1 MILDYNK
8 LKQETKAIVVDI
20 IERSALKKGQIF
32 VLGLSSSEVSGGLIG
47 KNSSSEIGEIIVEVI
62 LKELHSRGI
71 YLAVQGCE
79 HVNRALVVE
88 AELAERQQL
97 EVVNVVPNLHAG
109 GSGQV
114 AAFKL
119 MTSPVEV
126 EEIVAHAG
134 IDIGLGA
141 QGFLSDVVNGFFIL
155 LENQFDVG
163 DIINVGAVSGTVTNV
178 GIRTTQIHDF
188 DGTLHFIPNRNIT
201 IVSNKSRSNM
211 RAQIDIPLFVHTNLD
226 QISDIVT
233 KINEEYVSKHPA
245 IVGEPTVFGPTT
257 NANGQFVYRINIFTQ
272 NGAQFDIYAEFY
284 KLYQKAILE
293 EGIDLPTYN
302 FSNNHSR

>member
-1 MILDYNK
+1 MITLEKFIDHLNVEEVLFTFFTK
-8 LKQETKAIVVDI
+8 LISILLLI
-20 IERSALKKGQIF
+20 IAF
-32 VLGLSSSEVSGGLIG
+32 V
-47 KNSSSEIGEIIVEVI
+47 IIRQVI
-62 LKELHSRGI
+62 N
-71 YLAVQGCE
+71 YLFE
-79 HVNRALVVE
+79 KTVNRS
-88 AELAERQQL
+88 LAFSRQKVARQKTL
-97 EVVNVVPNLHAG
+97 AKLSHNVLNYTLYFFLFYWILSILGVPISSLLAG
-109 GSGQV
+109 
-114 AAFKL
+114 
-119 MTSPVEV
+119 
-126 EEIVAHAG
+126 AG
-134 IDIGLGA
+134 IAGVAIGLGA

>member
-1 MILDYNK
+1 MITLEKFIDHLNVEEVLFTFFTK
-8 LKQETKAIVVDI
+8 LISILLLI
-20 IERSALKKGQIF
+20 IAF
-32 VLGLSSSEVSGGLIG
+32 VTVRQ
-47 KNSSSEIGEIIVEVI
+47 VI
-62 LKELHSRGI
+62 N
-71 YLAVQGCE
+71 YLFE
-79 HVNRALVVE
+79 KTVNRS
-88 AELAERQQL
+88 LAFSRQKVARQKTL
-97 EVVNVVPNLHAG
+97 AKLSHNVLNYTLYFFLFYWILSILGVPISSLLAG
-109 GSGQV
+109 
-114 AAFKL
+114 
-119 MTSPVEV
+119 
-126 EEIVAHAG
+126 AG
-134 IDIGLGA
+134 IAGVAIGLGA

-163 DIINVGAVSGTVTNV
+163 DIINVGTVSGTVTNV

>member
-1 MILDYNK
+1 MITLEKFIDHLNVEEVLFTFFTK
-8 LKQETKAIVVDI
+8 LISILLLIIAFVIV
-20 IERSALKKGQIF
+20 RQ
-32 VLGLSSSEVSGGLIG
+32 
-47 KNSSSEIGEIIVEVI
+47 VI
-62 LKELHSRGI
+62 N
-71 YLAVQGCE
+71 YLFE
-79 HVNRALVVE
+79 KTVNRS
-88 AELAERQQL
+88 LAFSRQKVARQKTL
-97 EVVNVVPNLHAG
+97 AKLSHNVLNYTLYFFLFYWILSLLGVPISSLLAG
-109 GSGQV
+109 
-114 AAFKL
+114 
-119 MTSPVEV
+119 
-126 EEIVAHAG
+126 AG
-134 IDIGLGA
+134 IAGVAIGLGA

-163 DIINVGAVSGTVTNV
+163 DIINVGTVSGTVTNV

>member
-1 MILDYNK
+1 MITLEKFIDHLNVEEVLFTFFTK
-8 LKQETKAIVVDI
+8 LISILLLIIAFVIV
-20 IERSALKKGQIF
+20 RQ
-32 VLGLSSSEVSGGLIG
+32 
-47 KNSSSEIGEIIVEVI
+47 VI
-62 LKELHSRGI
+62 N
-71 YLAVQGCE
+71 YLFE
-79 HVNRALVVE
+79 KTVNRS
-88 AELAERQQL
+88 LAFSRQKVARQKTL
-97 EVVNVVPNLHAG
+97 AKLSHNVLNYTLYFFLFYWILSILGVPISSLLAG
-109 GSGQV
+109 
-114 AAFKL
+114 
-119 MTSPVEV
+119 
-126 EEIVAHAG
+126 AG
-134 IDIGLGA
+134 IAGVAIGLGA

-163 DIINVGAVSGTVTNV
+163 DIINVGTVSGTVTNI

>member
-1 MILDYNK
+1 VEEVLFTFFTKLISIL
-8 LKQETKAIVVDI
+8 LLIIAFVIV
-20 IERSALKKGQIF
+20 RQ
-32 VLGLSSSEVSGGLIG
+32 
-47 KNSSSEIGEIIVEVI
+47 VI
-62 LKELHSRGI
+62 N
-71 YLAVQGCE
+71 YLFE
-79 HVNRALVVE
+79 KTVNRS
-88 AELAERQQL
+88 LAFSRQKVARQKTL
-97 EVVNVVPNLHAG
+97 AKLSHNVLNYTLYFFLFYWILSILGVPISSLLAG
-109 GSGQV
+109 
-114 AAFKL
+114 
-119 MTSPVEV
+119 
-126 EEIVAHAG
+126 AG
-134 IDIGLGA
+134 IAGVAIGLGA

-163 DIINVGAVSGTVTNV
+163 DIINVGTVSGTVTNV

-293 EGIDLPTYN
+293 KGIDLPTYN

>member
-1 MILDYNK
+1 MITLEKFIDHLNVEEVLFTFFTK
-8 LKQETKAIVVDI
+8 LISILLLIIAFVIV
-20 IERSALKKGQIF
+20 RQ
-32 VLGLSSSEVSGGLIG
+32 
-47 KNSSSEIGEIIVEVI
+47 VI
-62 LKELHSRGI
+62 N
-71 YLAVQGCE
+71 YLFE
-79 HVNRALVVE
+79 KTVNRS
-88 AELAERQQL
+88 LAFSRQKVARQKTL
-97 EVVNVVPNLHAG
+97 AKLSHNVLNYTLYFFLFYWILSILGVPISSLLAG
-109 GSGQV
+109 AGV
-114 AAFKL
+114 AG
-119 MTSPVEV
+119 
-126 EEIVAHAG
+126 VA
-134 IDIGLGA
+134 IGLGA

-178 GIRTTQIHDF
+178 GIRTTQIHNF

>member
-1 MILDYNK
+1 MITLEKFIDHLNVEEVLFTFFTK
-8 LKQETKAIVVDI
+8 LISILLLIIAFVIV
-20 IERSALKKGQIF
+20 RQ
-32 VLGLSSSEVSGGLIG
+32 
-47 KNSSSEIGEIIVEVI
+47 VI
-62 LKELHSRGI
+62 N
-71 YLAVQGCE
+71 YLFE
-79 HVNRALVVE
+79 KTVNRSFAFSRQKV
-88 AELAERQQL
+88 ARQKTLAKL
-97 EVVNVVPNLHAG
+97 SHNVLNYTLYFFLFYWILSILGVPISSLLAG
-109 GSGQV
+109 
-114 AAFKL
+114 
-119 MTSPVEV
+119 
-126 EEIVAHAG
+126 AG
-134 IDIGLGA
+134 IAGVAIGLGA

-163 DIINVGAVSGTVTNV
+163 DIINVGTVSGTVTNV

>member
-1 MILDYNK
+1 MITLEKFIDHLNVEEVLFTFFTK
-8 LKQETKAIVVDI
+8 LISILLLIIAFVIV
-20 IERSALKKGQIF
+20 RQ
-32 VLGLSSSEVSGGLIG
+32 
-47 KNSSSEIGEIIVEVI
+47 VI
-62 LKELHSRGI
+62 N
-71 YLAVQGCE
+71 YLFE
-79 HVNRALVVE
+79 KTVNRS
-88 AELAERQQL
+88 LAFSRQKVARQKTL
-97 EVVNVVPNLHAG
+97 AKLSHNVLNYTLYFFLFYWILSILGIPISSLLAG
-109 GSGQV
+109 
-114 AAFKL
+114 
-119 MTSPVEV
+119 
-126 EEIVAHAG
+126 AG
-134 IDIGLGA
+134 IAGVAIGLGA

-163 DIINVGAVSGTVTNV
+163 DIINVGTVSGTVTNV

>member
-1 MILDYNK
+1 MITLEKFIDHLNVEEVLFTFFTK
-8 LKQETKAIVVDI
+8 LISILLLIIAFVIV
-20 IERSALKKGQIF
+20 RQ
-32 VLGLSSSEVSGGLIG
+32 
-47 KNSSSEIGEIIVEVI
+47 VI
-62 LKELHSRGI
+62 N
-71 YLAVQGCE
+71 YLFE
-79 HVNRALVVE
+79 KTVNRS
-88 AELAERQQL
+88 LAFSRQKVARQKTL
-97 EVVNVVPNLHAG
+97 AKLSHNVLNYTLYFFLFYWILSILGVPISSLLAG
-109 GSGQV
+109 
-114 AAFKL
+114 
-119 MTSPVEV
+119 
-126 EEIVAHAG
+126 AG
-134 IDIGLGA
+134 IAGVAIGLGA

-163 DIINVGAVSGTVTNV
+163 DIINVGTVSGTVTNV

-245 IVGEPTVFGPTT
+245 IVGEPTAFGPTT

>member
-1 MILDYNK
+1 FIDHLNVEEVLFTVFTKLISIL
-8 LKQETKAIVVDI
+8 LLIIAFVIV
-20 IERSALKKGQIF
+20 RQ
-32 VLGLSSSEVSGGLIG
+32 
-47 KNSSSEIGEIIVEVI
+47 VI
-62 LKELHSRGI
+62 N
-71 YLAVQGCE
+71 YLFE
-79 HVNRALVVE
+79 KTVNRS
-88 AELAERQQL
+88 LAFSRQKVARQKTL
-97 EVVNVVPNLHAG
+97 AKLSHNVLNYTLYFFLFYWILSILGVPISSLLAG
-109 GSGQV
+109 
-114 AAFKL
+114 
-119 MTSPVEV
+119 
-126 EEIVAHAG
+126 AG
-134 IDIGLGA
+134 IAGVAIGLGA

-163 DIINVGAVSGTVTNV
+163 DIINVGTVSGTVTNV

-293 EGIDLPTYN
+293 KGIDLPTYN

>member
-1 MILDYNK
+1 MITLEKFIDHLNVEEVLFTFFTK
-8 LKQETKAIVVDI
+8 LISILLLIIAFVIV
-20 IERSALKKGQIF
+20 RQ
-32 VLGLSSSEVSGGLIG
+32 
-47 KNSSSEIGEIIVEVI
+47 VI
-62 LKELHSRGI
+62 N
-71 YLAVQGCE
+71 YLFE
-79 HVNRALVVE
+79 KTVNRS
-88 AELAERQQL
+88 LAFSRQKGARQKTL
-97 EVVNVVPNLHAG
+97 AKLSHNVLNYTLYFFLFYWILSILGVPISSLLAG
-109 GSGQV
+109 
-114 AAFKL
+114 
-119 MTSPVEV
+119 
-126 EEIVAHAG
+126 AG
-134 IDIGLGA
+134 IAGVAIGLGA

-163 DIINVGAVSGTVTNV
+163 DIINVGTVSGTVTNV

>member
-1 MILDYNK
+1 MITLEKFIDHLNVEEVLFTFFTK
-8 LKQETKAIVVDI
+8 LISILLLIIAFVIV
-20 IERSALKKGQIF
+20 RQ
-32 VLGLSSSEVSGGLIG
+32 
-47 KNSSSEIGEIIVEVI
+47 VI
-62 LKELHSRGI
+62 N
-71 YLAVQGCE
+71 YLFE
-79 HVNRALVVE
+79 KTVNRS
-88 AELAERQQL
+88 LAFSRQKVARQKTL
-97 EVVNVVPNLHAG
+97 AKLSHNVLNYTLYFFLFYWILSILGVPISSLLAG
-109 GSGQV
+109 
-114 AAFKL
+114 
-119 MTSPVEV
+119 
-126 EEIVAHAG
+126 AG
-134 IDIGLGA
+134 IAGVAIGLGA

-188 DGTLHFIPNRNIT
+188 DGTLHFIPNRNFT

>member
-1 MILDYNK
+1 MITLEKFIDHLNVEEVLFTFFTK
-8 LKQETKAIVVDI
+8 LISILLLIIAFVIV
-20 IERSALKKGQIF
+20 RQ
-32 VLGLSSSEVSGGLIG
+32 
-47 KNSSSEIGEIIVEVI
+47 VI
-62 LKELHSRGI
+62 N
-71 YLAVQGCE
+71 YLFE
-79 HVNRALVVE
+79 KTVNRS
-88 AELAERQQL
+88 LAFSRQKVARQKTL
-97 EVVNVVPNLHAG
+97 AKLSHNVLNYTLYFFLFYWILSILGVPISSLLAG
-109 GSGQV
+109 
-114 AAFKL
+114 
-119 MTSPVEV
+119 
-126 EEIVAHAG
+126 AG
-134 IDIGLGA
+134 IAGVAIGLGA

-163 DIINVGAVSGTVTNV
+163 DIINVGTVSGTVTNV

-293 EGIDLPTYN
+293 KGIDLATYN

>member
-1 MILDYNK
+1 MITLEKFIDHLNVEEVLFTFFTK
-8 LKQETKAIVVDI
+8 LISILLLIIAFVIV
-20 IERSALKKGQIF
+20 RQ
-32 VLGLSSSEVSGGLIG
+32 
-47 KNSSSEIGEIIVEVI
+47 VI
-62 LKELHSRGI
+62 N
-71 YLAVQGCE
+71 YLFE
-79 HVNRALVVE
+79 KTVNRS
-88 AELAERQQL
+88 LAFSRQKVARQKTL
-97 EVVNVVPNLHAG
+97 AKLSHNVLNYTLYFFLFYWILSILGVPISSLLAG
-109 GSGQV
+109 
-114 AAFKL
+114 
-119 MTSPVEV
+119 
-126 EEIVAHAG
+126 AG
-134 IDIGLGA
+134 IAGVAIGLGA

-284 KLYQKAILE
+284 KLYQKSILE

>member
-1 MILDYNK
+1 MITLEKFIDHLNVEEVLFTFFTK
-8 LKQETKAIVVDI
+8 LISILLLIIAFVIV
-20 IERSALKKGQIF
+20 RQ
-32 VLGLSSSEVSGGLIG
+32 
-47 KNSSSEIGEIIVEVI
+47 VI
-62 LKELHSRGI
+62 N
-71 YLAVQGCE
+71 YLFE
-79 HVNRALVVE
+79 KTVNRS
-88 AELAERQQL
+88 LAFSKQKVARQKTL
-97 EVVNVVPNLHAG
+97 AKLSHNVLNYTLYFFLFYWILSILGVPISSLLAG
-109 GSGQV
+109 
-114 AAFKL
+114 
-119 MTSPVEV
+119 
-126 EEIVAHAG
+126 AG
-134 IDIGLGA
+134 IAGVAIGLGA

-163 DIINVGAVSGTVTNV
+163 DIINVGTVSGTVTNV

>member
-1 MILDYNK
+1 MITLEKFIDHLNVEEVLFTFFTK
-8 LKQETKAIVVDI
+8 LISILLLIIAFVIV
-20 IERSALKKGQIF
+20 RQ
-32 VLGLSSSEVSGGLIG
+32 
-47 KNSSSEIGEIIVEVI
+47 VI
-62 LKELHSRGI
+62 N
-71 YLAVQGCE
+71 YLFE
-79 HVNRALVVE
+79 KTVNRS
-88 AELAERQQL
+88 LAFSRQKVARQKTL
-97 EVVNVVPNLHAG
+97 AKLSHNVLNYTLYFFLFYWILSILGVPISSLLAG
-109 GSGQV
+109 
-114 AAFKL
+114 
-119 MTSPVEV
+119 
-126 EEIVAHAG
+126 AG
-134 IDIGLGA
+134 IAGVAIGLGA

-163 DIINVGAVSGTVTNV
+163 DIINVGTVSGTVTNV

-211 RAQIDIPLFVHTNLD
+211 RAQIDIPLFVHANLD

>member
-1 MILDYNK
+1 MITLEKFIDHLNVEEVLFTFFTK
-8 LKQETKAIVVDI
+8 LISILLLIIAFVIV
-20 IERSALKKGQIF
+20 RQ
-32 VLGLSSSEVSGGLIG
+32 
-47 KNSSSEIGEIIVEVI
+47 VI
-62 LKELHSRGI
+62 N
-71 YLAVQGCE
+71 YLFE
-79 HVNRALVVE
+79 KTVNRS
-88 AELAERQQL
+88 LAFSRQKVARQKTL
-97 EVVNVVPNLHAG
+97 AKLSHNVLNYTLYFFLFYWILSILGVPISSLLAG
-109 GSGQV
+109 
-114 AAFKL
+114 
-119 MTSPVEV
+119 
-126 EEIVAHAG
+126 AG
-134 IDIGLGA
+134 IAGVAIGLGA

-163 DIINVGAVSGTVTNV
+163 DIINVGTVSGTVTNV

-233 KINEEYVSKHPA
+233 KINKEYVSKHPA

-293 EGIDLPTYN
+293 KGIDLPTYN

>member
-1 MILDYNK
+1 MI
-8 LKQETKAIVVDI
+8 T
-20 IERSALKKGQIF
+20 
-32 VLGLSSSEVSGGLIG
+32 
-47 KNSSSEIGEIIVEVI
+47 
-62 LKELHSRGI
+62 
-71 YLAVQGCE
+71 
-79 HVNRALVVE
+79 
-88 AELAERQQL
+88 L
-97 EVVNVVPNLHAG
+97 EKFIDHLN
-109 GSGQV
+109 
-114 AAFKL
+114 
-119 MTSPVEV
+119 V
-126 EEIVAHAG
+126 EEVLFTFFTKLISILLLIIAFVIVRQVINYLFEKTVNCSLAFSRQKVARQKTLAKLSHNVLNYTLYFFLFYWILSILGVPISSLLAGAG
-134 IDIGLGA
+134 IAGVAIGLGA

>member
-1 MILDYNK
+1 MITLEKFIDHLNVEEVLFTFFTK
-8 LKQETKAIVVDI
+8 LISILLLIIAFVIV
-20 IERSALKKGQIF
+20 RQ
-32 VLGLSSSEVSGGLIG
+32 
-47 KNSSSEIGEIIVEVI
+47 VI
-62 LKELHSRGI
+62 N
-71 YLAVQGCE
+71 YLFE
-79 HVNRALVVE
+79 KTVNRS
-88 AELAERQQL
+88 LAFSRQKVGRQKTL
-97 EVVNVVPNLHAG
+97 AKLSHNVLNYTLYFFLFYWILSILGVPISSLLAG
-109 GSGQV
+109 
-114 AAFKL
+114 
-119 MTSPVEV
+119 
-126 EEIVAHAG
+126 AG
-134 IDIGLGA
+134 IAGVAIGLGA

-163 DIINVGAVSGTVTNV
+163 DIINVGTVSGTVTNV

>member
-1 MILDYNK
+1 MITLEKFIDHLNVEEVLFTFFTK
-8 LKQETKAIVVDI
+8 LISILLLIIAFVIV
-20 IERSALKKGQIF
+20 RQ
-32 VLGLSSSEVSGGLIG
+32 
-47 KNSSSEIGEIIVEVI
+47 VI
-62 LKELHSRGI
+62 N
-71 YLAVQGCE
+71 YLFE
-79 HVNRALVVE
+79 KTVNRS
-88 AELAERQQL
+88 LAFSRQKVARQKTL
-97 EVVNVVPNLHAG
+97 AKLSHNVLNYTLYFFLFYWILSILGVPISSLLAG
-109 GSGQV
+109 
-114 AAFKL
+114 
-119 MTSPVEV
+119 
-126 EEIVAHAG
+126 AG
-134 IDIGLGA
+134 IAGVAIGLGA

-163 DIINVGAVSGTVTNV
+163 DIINVGTLSGTVTNV

>member
-1 MILDYNK
+1 FIDHLNVEEVLFTFFTKLISIL
-8 LKQETKAIVVDI
+8 LLIIAFVIV
-20 IERSALKKGQIF
+20 RQ
-32 VLGLSSSEVSGGLIG
+32 
-47 KNSSSEIGEIIVEVI
+47 VI
-62 LKELHSRGI
+62 N
-71 YLAVQGCE
+71 YLFE
-79 HVNRALVVE
+79 KTVNRS
-88 AELAERQQL
+88 LAFSRQKVARQKTL
-97 EVVNVVPNLHAG
+97 AKLSHNVLNYTLYFFLFYWILSILGVPISSLLAG
-109 GSGQV
+109 AGV
-114 AAFKL
+114 AG
-119 MTSPVEV
+119 
-126 EEIVAHAG
+126 VA
-134 IDIGLGA
+134 IGLGA

>member
-1 MILDYNK
+1 MITLEKFIDHLNVEEVLFTFFTK
-8 LKQETKAIVVDI
+8 LISILLLIIAFVIV
-20 IERSALKKGQIF
+20 RQ
-32 VLGLSSSEVSGGLIG
+32 
-47 KNSSSEIGEIIVEVI
+47 VI
-62 LKELHSRGI
+62 N
-71 YLAVQGCE
+71 YLFE
-79 HVNRALVVE
+79 KTVNRS
-88 AELAERQQL
+88 LAFSRQKVARQKTL
-97 EVVNVVPNLHAG
+97 AKLSHNVLNYTLYFFLFYWILSILGVPISSLLAG
-109 GSGQV
+109 
-114 AAFKL
+114 
-119 MTSPVEV
+119 
-126 EEIVAHAG
+126 AG
-134 IDIGLGA
+134 IAGVAIGLGA

-188 DGTLHFIPNRNIT
+188 DGTLHFVPNRNIT

>member
-1 MILDYNK
+1 MITLEKFIDHLNVEEVLFTFFTK
-8 LKQETKAIVVDI
+8 LISILLLIIAFVIV
-20 IERSALKKGQIF
+20 RQ
-32 VLGLSSSEVSGGLIG
+32 
-47 KNSSSEIGEIIVEVI
+47 VI
-62 LKELHSRGI
+62 N
-71 YLAVQGCE
+71 YLFE
-79 HVNRALVVE
+79 KTVNRS
-88 AELAERQQL
+88 LAFSRQKVARQKTL
-97 EVVNVVPNLHAG
+97 AKLSHNVLNYTLYFFLFYWILSILGVPISSLLAG
-109 GSGQV
+109 
-114 AAFKL
+114 
-119 MTSPVEV
+119 
-126 EEIVAHAG
+126 AG
-134 IDIGLGA
+134 IAGVAIGLGA

-163 DIINVGAVSGTVTNV
+163 DIINVGTVSGTVTNV

-302 FSNNHSR
+302 FSNNHSRWDK

>member
-1 MILDYNK
+1 MITLEKFIDHLNVEEVLFTFLTK
-8 LKQETKAIVVDI
+8 LISILLLIIAFVIV
-20 IERSALKKGQIF
+20 RQ
-32 VLGLSSSEVSGGLIG
+32 
-47 KNSSSEIGEIIVEVI
+47 VI
-62 LKELHSRGI
+62 N
-71 YLAVQGCE
+71 YLFE
-79 HVNRALVVE
+79 KTVNRS
-88 AELAERQQL
+88 LAFSRQKVARQKTL
-97 EVVNVVPNLHAG
+97 AKLSHNVLNYTLYFFLFYWILSILGVPISSLLAG
-109 GSGQV
+109 
-114 AAFKL
+114 
-119 MTSPVEV
+119 
-126 EEIVAHAG
+126 AG
-134 IDIGLGA
+134 IAGVAIGLGA

-163 DIINVGAVSGTVTNV
+163 DIINVGTVSGTVTNV

-293 EGIDLPTYN
+293 KGIDLPTYN

>member
-1 MILDYNK
+1 MITLEKFIDHLNVEEVLFTFFTK
-8 LKQETKAIVVDI
+8 LISILLLIIAFVIV
-20 IERSALKKGQIF
+20 RQ
-32 VLGLSSSEVSGGLIG
+32 
-47 KNSSSEIGEIIVEVI
+47 VI
-62 LKELHSRGI
+62 N
-71 YLAVQGCE
+71 YLFE
-79 HVNRALVVE
+79 KTVNRS
-88 AELAERQQL
+88 LAFSRQKVARQKTL
-97 EVVNVVPNLHAG
+97 AKLFHNVLNYTLYFFLFYWILSILGVPISSLLAG
-109 GSGQV
+109 
-114 AAFKL
+114 
-119 MTSPVEV
+119 
-126 EEIVAHAG
+126 AG
-134 IDIGLGA
+134 IAGVAIGLGA

-163 DIINVGAVSGTVTNV
+163 DIINVGTVSGTVTNV

>member
-1 MILDYNK
+1 MITLEKFIDHLNVEEVLFTFFTK
-8 LKQETKAIVVDI
+8 LISILLLIIAFVIV
-20 IERSALKKGQIF
+20 RQ
-32 VLGLSSSEVSGGLIG
+32 
-47 KNSSSEIGEIIVEVI
+47 VI
-62 LKELHSRGI
+62 N
-71 YLAVQGCE
+71 YLFE
-79 HVNRALVVE
+79 KTVNRS
-88 AELAERQQL
+88 LAFSRQKVARQKTL
-97 EVVNVVPNLHAG
+97 AKLSHNVLNYTLYFFLFYWILSILGVPISSLLAG
-109 GSGQV
+109 
-114 AAFKL
+114 
-119 MTSPVEV
+119 
-126 EEIVAHAG
+126 AG
-134 IDIGLGA
+134 IAGVAIGLGA

-163 DIINVGAVSGTVTNV
+163 DIINVGTVSGTVTNV

-233 KINEEYVSKHPA
+233 KINDEYVSKHPA

>member
-1 MILDYNK
+1 MITLEKFIDHLNVEEVLFTFFTK
-8 LKQETKAIVVDI
+8 LISILLLIIAFVIV
-20 IERSALKKGQIF
+20 RQ
-32 VLGLSSSEVSGGLIG
+32 
-47 KNSSSEIGEIIVEVI
+47 VI
-62 LKELHSRGI
+62 N
-71 YLAVQGCE
+71 YLFE
-79 HVNRALVVE
+79 KTVNRS
-88 AELAERQQL
+88 LAFSRQKVARQKTL
-97 EVVNVVPNLHAG
+97 AKLSHNVLNYTLYFFLFYWILSILGVPISSLLAG
-109 GSGQV
+109 
-114 AAFKL
+114 
-119 MTSPVEV
+119 
-126 EEIVAHAG
+126 AG
-134 IDIGLGA
+134 IAGVAIGLGA
-141 QGFLSDVVNGFFIL
+141 QGFLSDVANGFFIL

-163 DIINVGAVSGTVTNV
+163 DIINVGTVSGTVTNV

>member
-1 MILDYNK
+1 MITLEKFIDHLNVEEVLFTFFTK
-8 LKQETKAIVVDI
+8 LISILLLIIAFVIV
-20 IERSALKKGQIF
+20 RQ
-32 VLGLSSSEVSGGLIG
+32 
-47 KNSSSEIGEIIVEVI
+47 VI
-62 LKELHSRGI
+62 N
-71 YLAVQGCE
+71 YLFE
-79 HVNRALVVE
+79 KTVNRS
-88 AELAERQQL
+88 LAFSRQKVARQKTL
-97 EVVNVVPNLHAG
+97 AKLSHNVLNYTLYFFLFYWILSILGVPISSLLAG
-109 GSGQV
+109 
-114 AAFKL
+114 
-119 MTSPVEV
+119 
-126 EEIVAHAG
+126 AG
-134 IDIGLGA
+134 IAGVAIGLGA

-163 DIINVGAVSGTVTNV
+163 DIINVGTVSGTVTNV
-178 GIRTTQIHDF
+178 GVRTTQIHDF

-293 EGIDLPTYN
+293 KGIDLPTYN

>member
-1 MILDYNK
+1 MITLEKFIDYLNVEEVLFTFFTK
-8 LKQETKAIVVDI
+8 LISILLLIIAFVIV
-20 IERSALKKGQIF
+20 RQ
-32 VLGLSSSEVSGGLIG
+32 
-47 KNSSSEIGEIIVEVI
+47 VI
-62 LKELHSRGI
+62 N
-71 YLAVQGCE
+71 YLFE
-79 HVNRALVVE
+79 KTVNRS
-88 AELAERQQL
+88 LAFSRQKVARQKTL
-97 EVVNVVPNLHAG
+97 AKLSHNVLNYTLYFFLFYWILSILGVPISSLLAG
-109 GSGQV
+109 
-114 AAFKL
+114 
-119 MTSPVEV
+119 
-126 EEIVAHAG
+126 AG
-134 IDIGLGA
+134 IAGVAIGLGA

>member
-1 MILDYNK
+1 FIDHLNVEEVLFTFFTKLISIL
-8 LKQETKAIVVDI
+8 LLIIAFVIV
-20 IERSALKKGQIF
+20 RQ
-32 VLGLSSSEVSGGLIG
+32 
-47 KNSSSEIGEIIVEVI
+47 VI
-62 LKELHSRGI
+62 N
-71 YLAVQGCE
+71 YLFE
-79 HVNRALVVE
+79 KTVNRS
-88 AELAERQQL
+88 LAFSRQKVARQKTL
-97 EVVNVVPNLHAG
+97 AKLSHNVLNYTLYFFLFYWILSILGVPISSLLAG
-109 GSGQV
+109 
-114 AAFKL
+114 
-119 MTSPVEV
+119 
-126 EEIVAHAG
+126 AG
-134 IDIGLGA
+134 IAGVAIGLGA

-163 DIINVGAVSGTVTNV
+163 DIINVGTVSGTVTNV

-293 EGIDLPTYN
+293 KGIDLPTYN

>member
-1 MILDYNK
+1 MITLEKFIDHLNVEEVLFTFFTK
-8 LKQETKAIVVDI
+8 LISILLLIIAFVIV
-20 IERSALKKGQIF
+20 RQ
-32 VLGLSSSEVSGGLIG
+32 
-47 KNSSSEIGEIIVEVI
+47 VI
-62 LKELHSRGI
+62 N
-71 YLAVQGCE
+71 YLFE
-79 HVNRALVVE
+79 KTVNRS
-88 AELAERQQL
+88 LAFSRQKVARQKTL
-97 EVVNVVPNLHAG
+97 AKLSHNVLNYTLYFFLFYWILSILGVPISSLLAG
-109 GSGQV
+109 
-114 AAFKL
+114 
-119 MTSPVEV
+119 
-126 EEIVAHAG
+126 AG
-134 IDIGLGA
+134 IAGVAIGLGA

-163 DIINVGAVSGTVTNV
+163 DIINIGAVSGTVTNV

>member
-1 MILDYNK
+1 MITLEKFIDHLNVEEVLFTFFTKLISILLLIIAFVIVRQVINYLFEKTVNRSLAFSRQKVARQKTLAKLSHNVLNYTLYFFLFYWILSILDVP
-8 LKQETKAIVVDI
+8 I
-20 IERSALKKGQIF
+20 
-32 VLGLSSSEVSGGLIG
+32 SSL
-47 KNSSSEIGEIIVEVI
+47 
-62 LKELHSRGI
+62 
-71 YLAVQGCE
+71 LAG
-79 HVNRALVVE
+79 
-88 AELAERQQL
+88 
-97 EVVNVVPNLHAG
+97 
-109 GSGQV
+109 
-114 AAFKL
+114 
-119 MTSPVEV
+119 
-126 EEIVAHAG
+126 AG
-134 IDIGLGA
+134 IAGVAIGLGA

-163 DIINVGAVSGTVTNV
+163 DIINVGTVSGTVTNV

>member
-1 MILDYNK
+1 MITLEKFIDHLNVEEVLFTFFTK
-8 LKQETKAIVVDI
+8 LISILLLI
-20 IERSALKKGQIF
+20 IAF
-32 VLGLSSSEVSGGLIG
+32 V
-47 KNSSSEIGEIIVEVI
+47 IIRQVI
-62 LKELHSRGI
+62 N
-71 YLAVQGCE
+71 YLFE
-79 HVNRALVVE
+79 KTVNRS
-88 AELAERQQL
+88 LAFSRQKVARQKTL
-97 EVVNVVPNLHAG
+97 AKLSHNVLNYTLYFFLFYWILSILGVPISSLLAG
-109 GSGQV
+109 
-114 AAFKL
+114 
-119 MTSPVEV
+119 
-126 EEIVAHAG
+126 AG
-134 IDIGLGA
+134 IAGVAIGLGA

-163 DIINVGAVSGTVTNV
+163 DIINVGTVSGTVTNV

>member
-1 MILDYNK
+1 MITLEKFIDHLNVEEVLFTFFTK
-8 LKQETKAIVVDI
+8 LISILLLIIAFVIV
-20 IERSALKKGQIF
+20 RQ
-32 VLGLSSSEVSGGLIG
+32 
-47 KNSSSEIGEIIVEVI
+47 VI
-62 LKELHSRGI
+62 N
-71 YLAVQGCE
+71 YLFE
-79 HVNRALVVE
+79 KTVNRS
-88 AELAERQQL
+88 LAFSRQKVARQKTL
-97 EVVNVVPNLHAG
+97 AKLSHNVLNYTLYFFLFYWILSILGVPISSLLAG
-109 GSGQV
+109 
-114 AAFKL
+114 
-119 MTSPVEV
+119 
-126 EEIVAHAG
+126 AG
-134 IDIGLGA
+134 IAGVAIGLGA

-188 DGTLHFIPNRNIT
+188 DGTLHFIPNRNIA

>member
-1 MILDYNK
+1 MITLEKFIDNLNVEEVLFTFFTK
-8 LKQETKAIVVDI
+8 LISILLLIIAFVIV
-20 IERSALKKGQIF
+20 RQ
-32 VLGLSSSEVSGGLIG
+32 
-47 KNSSSEIGEIIVEVI
+47 VI
-62 LKELHSRGI
+62 N
-71 YLAVQGCE
+71 YLFE
-79 HVNRALVVE
+79 KTVNRS
-88 AELAERQQL
+88 LAFSRQKVARQKTL
-97 EVVNVVPNLHAG
+97 AKLSHNVLNYTLYFFLFYWILSILGVPISSLLAG
-109 GSGQV
+109 
-114 AAFKL
+114 
-119 MTSPVEV
+119 
-126 EEIVAHAG
+126 AG
-134 IDIGLGA
+134 IAGVAIGLGA

-163 DIINVGAVSGTVTNV
+163 DIINVGTVSGTVTNV

-293 EGIDLPTYN
+293 KGIDLPTYN

>member
-1 MILDYNK
+1 MITLEKFIDHLNVEEVLFTFFTK
-8 LKQETKAIVVDI
+8 LISILLLIIAFVIV
-20 IERSALKKGQIF
+20 RQ
-32 VLGLSSSEVSGGLIG
+32 
-47 KNSSSEIGEIIVEVI
+47 VI
-62 LKELHSRGI
+62 N
-71 YLAVQGCE
+71 YLFE
-79 HVNRALVVE
+79 KTVNRSLSFSRQKVARQKT
-88 AELAERQQL
+88 LAKL
-97 EVVNVVPNLHAG
+97 SHNVLNYTLYFFLFYWILSILGVPISSLLAG
-109 GSGQV
+109 
-114 AAFKL
+114 
-119 MTSPVEV
+119 
-126 EEIVAHAG
+126 AG
-134 IDIGLGA
+134 IAGVAIGLGA

>member
-1 MILDYNK
+1 MITLEKFIDHLNVEEVLFTFFTK
-8 LKQETKAIVVDI
+8 LISILLLIIAFVIV
-20 IERSALKKGQIF
+20 RQ
-32 VLGLSSSEVSGGLIG
+32 
-47 KNSSSEIGEIIVEVI
+47 VI
-62 LKELHSRGI
+62 N
-71 YLAVQGCE
+71 YLFE
-79 HVNRALVVE
+79 KTVNRS
-88 AELAERQQL
+88 LAFSRQKVARQKTL
-97 EVVNVVPNLHAG
+97 AKLSHNVLNYTLYFFLFYWILSILGVPISSLLAG
-109 GSGQV
+109 
-114 AAFKL
+114 
-119 MTSPVEV
+119 
-126 EEIVAHAG
+126 AG
-134 IDIGLGA
+134 IAGVAIGLGA

-188 DGTLHFIPNRNIT
+188 DGTLHFIPNSNIT